1 MIWLAVVF
9 ALASAA
15 TTALSTS
22 TQHLATGK
30 APDGSGVLALMR
42 FLVRRPEWLLAL
54 CLGPV
59 GFTFH
64 VLALDN
70 GPIALVQP
78 IAIMGIVFA
87 VPIRAALA
95 RSWPSRDELLAV
107 SVTALAIAAL
117 LLATD
122 VRQTGHSPAP
132 LLMVAACAASAFVA
146 LAALAMAGATRRPA
160 ARAFL
165 LGYASGVLFGMMA
178 VLIEACQLR
187 YDGHGLV
194 GLATSWLPYAL
205 VASGL
210 GGISLNQLAYRSAR
224 LSASMPVLNVV
235 NCLLTLAFAHV
246 VFREV
251 PDQGVGSATVSL
263 LAVTA
268 MAWGLWR
275 LAGLEELGGPVG
287 SAHVA
292 VADDDVLRGRHLG
305 QAHGTAG
312 VQLLGAD
319 PDLGTEAELSA
330 VGETRGGV
338 DQHGG

>member
-132 LLMVAACAASAFVA
+132 LLMVAAPPPPSWPSLRWPWPARRGGRQHARSCSAA
-146 LAALAMAGATRRPA
+146 P
-160 ARAFL
+160 
-165 LGYASGVLFGMMA
+165 
-178 VLIEACQLR
+178 
-187 YDGHGLV
+187 
-194 GLATSWLPYAL
+194 
-205 VASGL
+205 
-210 GGISLNQLAYRSAR
+210 
-224 LSASMPVLNVV
+224 
-235 NCLLTLAFAHV
+235 LAFSS
-246 VFREV
+246 
-251 PDQGVGSATVSL
+251 G
-263 LAVTA
+263 
-268 MAWGLWR
+268 
-275 LAGLEELGGPVG
+275 
-287 SAHVA
+287 
-292 VADDDVLRGRHLG
+292 
-305 QAHGTAG
+305 
-312 VQLLGAD
+312 
-319 PDLGTEAELSA
+319 
-330 VGETRGGV
+330 
-338 DQHGG
+338 

>member
-1 MIWLAVVF
+1 MIWLAVLF

-30 APDGSGVLALMR
+30 APDDGGLVGLMR

-54 CLGPV
+54 SLGPV

-64 VLALDN
+64 VLALGN

-78 IAIMGIVFA
+78 IAITGIVLA
-87 VPIRAALA
+87 VPIRAALS
-95 RSWPSRDELLAV
+95 RSRPTGAEVGAV
-107 SVTALAIAAL
+107 AVTALAIAAL
-117 LLATD
+117 LLASD
-122 VRQTGHSPAP
+122 VREATRAPDPAH
-132 LLMVAACAASAFVA
+132 LLLGCAGAAGAAVALLVLARTLARPTPRAFV
-146 LAALAMAGATRRPA
+146 
-160 ARAFL
+160 
-165 LGYASGVLFGMMA
+165 LGCSSGLLFGLMA

-187 YDGHGLV
+187 TEAHGLT
-194 GLATSWLPYAL
+194 GLATSWFPWAL

-210 GGISLNQLAYRSAR
+210 GGIAVNQLAYRSAR

-251 PDQGVGSATVSL
+251 PTHTAGSALASL
-263 LAVTA
+263 AALAA

-275 LAGLEELGGPVG
+275 LAN
-287 SAHVA
+287 VA
-292 VADDDVLRGRHLG
+292 VADDDVLGRRHLR

-312 VQLLGAD
+312 VELLGAD
-319 PDLGTEAELSA
+319 PDLGAEAELAA
-330 VGETRGGV
+330 VGEARGGV
-338 DQHGG
+338 DQHRG

>member
-1 MIWLAVVF
+1 MIWLAVAF

-95 RSWPSRDELLAV
+95 RTWPSRDELLAV
-107 SVTALAIAAL
+107 AVTALAIAAL

-122 VRQTGHSPAP
+122 VQQVGHSPAP
-132 LLMVAACAASAFVA
+132 LLMVIACAASAFLALVA
-146 LAALAMAGATRRPA
+146 LAVAGAVRGPT

-165 LGYASGVLFGMMA
+165 LGCASGVLFGMMA
-178 VLIEACQLR
+178 VLIEACQLQ
-187 YDGHGLV
+187 YDDHGLV

-210 GGISLNQLAYRSAR
+210 GGISVNQLAYRSAR

-251 PDQGVGSATVSL
+251 PDQTVGSATVSV
-263 LAVTA
+263 LAVAA

-275 LAGLEELGGPVG
+275 LAN
-287 SAHVA
+287 VA
-292 VADDDVLRGRHLG
+292 VADDDVLGGGHLG
-305 QAHGTAG
+305 QAHRAAG
-312 VQLLGAD
+312 VELLGAD
-319 PDLGTEAELSA
+319 PDLGSEAELSA
-330 VGETRGGV
+330 VGEPRGGV
-338 DQHGG
+338 DQHGR